1 MISENIKNNI
11 NSFLGV
17 TATHLRSTDIPL
29 LRTENNQFSIY
40 MTNHIFNDEVTEI
53 PIYNSLS
60 LREIIPLFTSS
71 TSINERKTF
80 GPLLKE
86 LSLIKRI
93 GELNRVKDKDG
104 NLYYGMRGLIL
115 NSNLEPLVL
124 STIRSFRESSATK
137 ELILR
142 ISPKVFNNDNVIC
155 KGIQKYL
162 VKYCSTVS
170 RYFSIVNGFTT
181 MTVIINNDINKFI
194 RHAKAPTNINVNEE
208 IQQLL
213 IDNID
218 KLCLQRNILEIG

>member
-11 NSFLGV
+11 NSFLCI
-17 TATHLRSTDIPL
+17 TSATPRSTDIPL

-40 MTNHIFNDEVTEI
+40 MTNYIFNGEVTES
-53 PIYNSLS
+53 PIYSSLS

-71 TSINERKTF
+71 TNINERKTF

-86 LSLIKRI
+86 LSLITRI

-115 NSNLEPLVL
+115 NSNLEPLVV
-124 STIRSFRESSATK
+124 STIRIHRELSATK

-142 ISPKVFNNDNVIC
+142 VSPKVFNSDNVVC

-162 VKYCSTVS
+162 IEYCSTVS

-181 MTVIINNDINKFI
+181 MTVIINNDIDKFI

-213 IDNID
+213 VDNID
-218 KLCLQRNILEIG
+218 KLCL

>member
-17 TATHLRSTDIPL
+17 TSTHLCSTDIPL
-29 LRTENNQFSIY
+29 LGTENNQFSIY
-40 MTNHIFNDEVTEI
+40 MTNYIFNGEVTEI

-60 LREIIPLFTSS
+60 LREIIPLFTS

-86 LSLIKRI
+86 LSLITRI

-124 STIRSFRESSATK
+124 ATIRLYRESSATK
-137 ELILR
+137 DLILR
-142 ISPKVFNNDNVIC
+142 VSPKVFNNDNVVC

-162 VKYCSTVS
+162 IEYCSTVS
-170 RYFSIVNGFTT
+170 RYFSIVNSFTT
-181 MTVIINNDINKFI
+181 MTVIINNDIDKFI

-213 IDNID
+213 VDNID
-218 KLCLQRNILEIG
+218 KLCL

>member
-11 NSFLGV
+11 NSFLYI
-17 TATHLRSTDIPL
+17 TSATPRSTDIPL
-29 LRTENNQFSIY
+29 LGTENNQFSLY
-40 MTNHIFNDEVTEI
+40 MTNYIFNDEVTES
-53 PIYNSLS
+53 PIYNFAS

-86 LSLIKRI
+86 LSLIKRA

-124 STIRSFRESSATK
+124 STIKSSIESLATK

-142 ISPKVFNNDNVIC
+142 VSPKVFNNDNVVC

-162 VKYCSTVS
+162 IEYCSTVS

-181 MTVIINNDINKFI
+181 MTVIINNDIDKFI

-218 KLCLQRNILEIG
+218 KLCL

>member
-11 NSFLGV
+11 NNFLYI
-17 TATHLRSTDIPL
+17 TSAIPRSTDIPL
-29 LRTENNQFSIY
+29 LGTENNQFSLYI
-40 MTNHIFNDEVTEI
+40 TNHIFNGEVTES

-124 STIRSFRESSATK
+124 STIRSHRELSATK
-137 ELILR
+137 EIILR
-142 ISPKVFNNDNVIC
+142 VSPKVFNSDNVVC

-162 VKYCSTVS
+162 IEYCSTTS
-170 RYFSIVNGFTT
+170 RYFSIVNNFTT
-181 MTVIINNDINKFI
+181 MTVIINNDIDKFI

-218 KLCLQRNILEIG
+218 KLCL

>member
-11 NSFLGV
+11 NNFLYI
-17 TATHLRSTDIPL
+17 TSATPRSTDIPL
-29 LRTENNQFSIY
+29 LGTENNQFSIY
-40 MTNHIFNDEVTEI
+40 ITNHIFNGEVTES

-71 TSINERKTF
+71 NSINERKTF

-86 LSLIKRI
+86 LSLITRI
-93 GELNRVKDKDG
+93 GELNRVRDKDG
-104 NLYYGMRGLIL
+104 NLYYGMKGLIL

-124 STIRSFRESSATK
+124 TTIRLFRESSTTK

-142 ISPKVFNNDNVIC
+142 VSPKVFNSDNVVC

-162 VKYCSTVS
+162 IEYCSTVS
-170 RYFSIVNGFTT
+170 RYFSIVNNFTT
-181 MTVIINNDINKFI
+181 MTVIINNDIDKFI

-208 IQQLL
+208 IQQFL

-218 KLCLQRNILEIG
+218 KLCL

>member
-1 MISENIKNNI
+1 MISENVKNYI

-17 TATHLRSTDIPL
+17 VSASLRSTAIPL
-29 LRTENNQFSIY
+29 LGTENNQFSMY
-40 MTNHIFNDEVTEI
+40 MTNYIFNGEITER
-53 PIYNSLS
+53 PVYNSLS
-60 LREIIPLFTSS
+60 LRGVIPLFTSSS

-86 LSLIKRI
+86 LSFTRGA
-93 GELNRVKDKDG
+93 GELNRVRDKDG

-124 STIRSFRESSATK
+124 CTIRPPRISSATT

-142 ISPKVFNNDNVIC
+142 VSPKVFNSDNVVC

-162 VKYCSTVS
+162 IEYCSTVS
-170 RYFSIVNGFTT
+170 RYSSIVNTFIT
-181 MTVIINNDINKFI
+181 MTVIINNDIDKFI
-194 RHAKAPTNINVNEE
+194 RHVKAPTNINVNEE

-213 IDNID
+213 VNNID
-218 KLCLQRNILEIG
+218 ELCL

>member
-11 NSFLGV
+11 NNFLYI
-17 TATHLRSTDIPL
+17 TSATSRPTDIPL
-29 LRTENNQFSIY
+29 LGTENNQFSLYI
-40 MTNHIFNDEVTEI
+40 TNHIFNGEVTES

-71 TSINERKTF
+71 NSINERKTF

-124 STIRSFRESSATK
+124 STIRSHRELSATK
-137 ELILR
+137 EIILR
-142 ISPKVFNNDNVIC
+142 VSPKVFNSDNVVC

-162 VKYCSTVS
+162 IEYCSTTS
-170 RYFSIVNGFTT
+170 RYFSIVNDFTT
-181 MTVIINNDINKFI
+181 MTVIINNDIDKFI
-194 RHAKAPTNINVNEE
+194 RHTKAPTNINVNEE

-218 KLCLQRNILEIG
+218 KLCL

>member
-11 NSFLGV
+11 NNFLYI
-17 TATHLRSTDIPL
+17 TSATPRSTDIPL
-29 LRTENNQFSIY
+29 LGTENNQFSLYI
-40 MTNHIFNDEVTEI
+40 TNHIFNDEVTES

-86 LSLIKRI
+86 LSLIKRV
-93 GELNRVKDKDG
+93 GELNRVRDKDG

-124 STIRSFRESSATK
+124 STIRPPRESSAAK

-142 ISPKVFNNDNVIC
+142 VSPKVFNSDNVIC

-162 VKYCSTVS
+162 IEYCSTVS

-181 MTVIINNDINKFI
+181 MTVIINNDIDKFI

-218 KLCLQRNILEIG
+218 KLCL

>member
-11 NSFLGV
+11 NSFLCI
-17 TATHLRSTDIPL
+17 TSTHIRSTDIPL
-29 LRTENNQFSIY
+29 LGIENNQFSIY
-40 MTNHIFNDEVTEI
+40 MTNHIFNGEITEI

-60 LREIIPLFTSS
+60 LRKIIPLFTSS
-71 TSINERKTF
+71 TNINERKTF

-86 LSLIKRI
+86 LSLIKRV

-104 NLYYGMRGLIL
+104 NLYYGMRGLIF

-124 STIRSFRESSATK
+124 STIRSLRESSVTK

-142 ISPKVFNNDNVIC
+142 VNPKVFNSDNVVC

-162 VKYCSTVS
+162 IEYCSTVS
-170 RYFSIVNGFTT
+170 RYFSIVNNFTT
-181 MTVIINNDINKFI
+181 MTVIINNDIDKFI
-194 RHAKAPTNINVNEE
+194 RHVKAPTSINVNEE

-218 KLCLQRNILEIG
+218 KLCL

>member
-11 NSFLGV
+11 NNFLYI
-17 TATHLRSTDIPL
+17 TSANSRPTDIPL
-29 LRTENNQFSIY
+29 LGIENNQFSIY
-40 MTNHIFNDEVTEI
+40 ITNHIFNGEVTES

-86 LSLIKRI
+86 LSLITRI
-93 GELNRVKDKDG
+93 GELNRIRDKDG

-124 STIRSFRESSATK
+124 STIRSHRELSATK
-137 ELILR
+137 EIILR
-142 ISPKVFNNDNVIC
+142 VSPKVFNSDNIVC

-162 VKYCSTVS
+162 IEYCSTTS
-170 RYFSIVNGFTT
+170 RYFSIVNDFTT
-181 MTVIINNDINKFI
+181 MTVIINNDIDKFI

-213 IDNID
+213 VDNID
-218 KLCLQRNILEIG
+218 KLCL

>member
-17 TATHLRSTDIPL
+17 TSASLCSTGIPL
-29 LRTENNQFSIY
+29 LGTENNQFSIY
-40 MTNHIFNDEVTEI
+40 MTNHIFNGKITEI

-60 LREIIPLFTSS
+60 SRGIIPLFTFSS

-86 LSLIKRI
+86 LSFTR
-93 GELNRVKDKDG
+93 GAGALNRVRDKNG

-124 STIRSFRESSATK
+124 CTIRPPRTSSATT

-142 ISPKVFNNDNVIC
+142 VSPKVFNSDNVVC
-155 KGIQKYL
+155 KGI
-162 VKYCSTVS
+162 
-170 RYFSIVNGFTT
+170 
-181 MTVIINNDINKFI
+181 
-194 RHAKAPTNINVNEE
+194 
-208 IQQLL
+208 
-213 IDNID
+213 
-218 KLCLQRNILEIG
+218 

>member
-11 NSFLGV
+11 NNFLYI
-17 TATHLRSTDIPL
+17 TPATPYSTDIPL
-29 LRTENNQFSIY
+29 LGTENNQFSIY
-40 MTNHIFNDEVTEI
+40 ITNHIFNDEVTES

-71 TSINERKTF
+71 NSINERKTF

-86 LSLIKRI
+86 LSLITRI
-93 GELNRVKDKDG
+93 GELNRIRDKDG

-124 STIRSFRESSATK
+124 STIRSHRELSATK
-137 ELILR
+137 EIILR
-142 ISPKVFNNDNVIC
+142 VSPKVFNSDNVVC

-162 VKYCSTVS
+162 IEYCSTTS
-170 RYFSIVNGFTT
+170 RYFSIVNDFTT
-181 MTVIINNDINKFI
+181 MTVIINNDIDKFI

-218 KLCLQRNILEIG
+218 KLCL

>member
-1 MISENIKNNI
+1 MISENIKNKI
-11 NSFLGV
+11 NNFLYI
-17 TATHLRSTDIPL
+17 TSAIPRSTDIPL
-29 LRTENNQFSIY
+29 LGTKNNQFSIY
-40 MTNHIFNDEVTEI
+40 ITNHIFNGEVTES

-71 TSINERKTF
+71 NSINERKTF

-86 LSLIKRI
+86 LSLITRI
-93 GELNRVKDKDG
+93 GELNRIRDKDG
-104 NLYYGMRGLIL
+104 NLYYGMKGLIL

-124 STIRSFRESSATK
+124 STIRSHRELSATK
-137 ELILR
+137 EIILR
-142 ISPKVFNNDNVIC
+142 VSPKVFNSDNVVC

-162 VKYCSTVS
+162 IEYCSTVS

-181 MTVIINNDINKFI
+181 MTVIINNDIDKFI

-218 KLCLQRNILEIG
+218 KLCL

>member
-11 NSFLGV
+11 NIFLGV
-17 TATHLRSTDIPL
+17 TSAPLRSTNIPL
-29 LRTENNQFSIY
+29 LGTENNQFSIY
-40 MTNHIFNDEVTEI
+40 MTNHIFNGEITEI

-60 LREIIPLFTSS
+60 SRGIIPLFTSS

-86 LSLIKRI
+86 LSLIREA
-93 GELNRVKDKDG
+93 GELNKIRDKDG

-124 STIRSFRESSATK
+124 YTIRPPRRTSATT

-142 ISPKVFNNDNVIC
+142 VSPKVFNSDNVVC

-162 VKYCSTVS
+162 IEYCSTVS
-170 RYFSIVNGFTT
+170 RYFSIISGFTT
-181 MTVIINNDINKFI
+181 MTVIINNDIDKFI
-194 RHAKAPTNINVNEE
+194 RHVKAPTNINVNEE

-213 IDNID
+213 VDNID
-218 KLCLQRNILEIG
+218 KLYL

>member
-11 NSFLGV
+11 NNFLYI
-17 TATHLRSTDIPL
+17 TSATSRPTDIPL
-29 LRTENNQFSIY
+29 LGTENNQFSIY
-40 MTNHIFNDEVTEI
+40 ITNHIFNDEVIES

-86 LSLIKRI
+86 LSLITRI
-93 GELNRVKDKDG
+93 GELNRIRDKDG
-104 NLYYGMRGLIL
+104 NLYYGMKGLIL

-124 STIRSFRESSATK
+124 STIRSHRELSATK
-137 ELILR
+137 EIILR
-142 ISPKVFNNDNVIC
+142 VSPKVFNSDNVIC

-162 VKYCSTVS
+162 IEYCSTVS

-181 MTVIINNDINKFI
+181 MTVIINNDIDKFI
-194 RHAKAPTNINVNEE
+194 RHVKAPTSINVNEE

-213 IDNID
+213 VDNID
-218 KLCLQRNILEIG
+218 KLCL

>member
-11 NSFLGV
+11 NTFLGV
-17 TATHLRSTDIPL
+17 TSSHFSLTGIPL
-29 LRTENNQFSIY
+29 LGTENNQFSIY
-40 MTNHIFNDEVTEI
+40 ITNHIFNGEVTES
-53 PIYNSLS
+53 PIYNSVS
-60 LREIIPLFTSS
+60 LRKIIPLITSS

-93 GELNRVKDKDG
+93 GELNRVRDKDG

-115 NSNLEPLVL
+115 NNNLEPLVL
-124 STIRSFRESSATK
+124 CTIRPSRESSATK

-142 ISPKVFNNDNVIC
+142 VSPKVFNSDNVVC

-162 VKYCSTVS
+162 IEYCSTVS

-181 MTVIINNDINKFI
+181 MTVIINNDIDKFI
-194 RHAKAPTNINVNEE
+194 RHVKAPTNINVNEE

-218 KLCLQRNILEIG
+218 KLCL

>member
-11 NSFLGV
+11 NNFLYI
-17 TATHLRSTDIPL
+17 TSATPRSTDIPL
-29 LRTENNQFSIY
+29 LGTENNQFSLYI
-40 MTNHIFNDEVTEI
+40 TNHIFNDEITES

-71 TSINERKTF
+71 NSINERKTF

-86 LSLIKRI
+86 LSLITRI
-93 GELNRVKDKDG
+93 GELNRIRDKDG

-124 STIRSFRESSATK
+124 STIRPSRESSATK

-142 ISPKVFNNDNVIC
+142 VSPKVFNSDNVVC

-162 VKYCSTVS
+162 IEYCSTTS
-170 RYFSIVNGFTT
+170 RYFSIVNDFTT
-181 MTVIINNDINKFI
+181 MTVIINNDIDKFI

-218 KLCLQRNILEIG
+218 KLCL

>member
-11 NSFLGV
+11 NSFLI
-17 TATHLRSTDIPL
+17 TSSSLRLADIPL
-29 LRTENNQFSIY
+29 LGTENNQFSIY
-40 MTNHIFNDEVTEI
+40 ITNHIFNDGVTES
-53 PIYNSLS
+53 PIYNSFS
-60 LREIIPLFTSS
+60 FREIIPLFTSS
-71 TSINERKTF
+71 NSINERKTF

-86 LSLIKRI
+86 LSLITRI

-115 NSNLEPLVL
+115 NNNLEPLVL
-124 STIRSFRESSATK
+124 STIRPSRESSSAK

-142 ISPKVFNNDNVIC
+142 VSPKVFNSDNVIC

-162 VKYCSTVS
+162 IEYCSTVS

-181 MTVIINNDINKFI
+181 MTVIINNDIDKFI
-194 RHAKAPTNINVNEE
+194 RHVKAPTSINVNEE

-213 IDNID
+213 VDNID
-218 KLCLQRNILEIG
+218 KLCL

>member
-11 NSFLGV
+11 NNFLYI
-17 TATHLRSTDIPL
+17 TSATPRSTDIPL
-29 LRTENNQFSIY
+29 LGTENNQFSLYI
-40 MTNHIFNDEVTEI
+40 TNHIFNDEVTES

-86 LSLIKRI
+86 LSLITRI
-93 GELNRVKDKDG
+93 GELNRVRDKDG

-124 STIRSFRESSATK
+124 STIRSHRELSATK
-137 ELILR
+137 EIILR
-142 ISPKVFNNDNVIC
+142 VSPKVFNSDNVVC

-162 VKYCSTVS
+162 IEYCSTVS
-170 RYFSIVNGFTT
+170 RYFSIVNSLTT
-181 MTVIINNDINKFI
+181 MTVIINNDIDKFI

-218 KLCLQRNILEIG
+218 KLCL

>member
-17 TATHLRSTDIPL
+17 IATHLRSTDIPL

-40 MTNHIFNDEVTEI
+40 MTNHIFNGDVTESS
-53 PIYNSLS
+53 IYNSLS

-124 STIRSFRESSATK
+124 STIRSFRESLAIK

-142 ISPKVFNNDNVIC
+142 VSPKVFNSDNVIC

-162 VKYCSTVS
+162 IEYCSTVS
-170 RYFSIVNGFTT
+170 RYFSIVNSFTT
-181 MTVIINNDINKFI
+181 MTVIINNNIDKFI
-194 RHAKAPTNINVNEE
+194 RRAKAPTNINVNEE

-213 IDNID
+213 VNNID
-218 KLCLQRNILEIG
+218 KLCL

>member
-17 TATHLRSTDIPL
+17 TSTSLRSTDIPL
-29 LRTENNQFSIY
+29 LGTENNQFSIY
-40 MTNHIFNDEVTEI
+40 ITNHIFNGEVTES

-86 LSLIKRI
+86 LSLIKRV
-93 GELNRVKDKDG
+93 GELNRVRDKDG

-124 STIRSFRESSATK
+124 STIRPLRESSATK

-142 ISPKVFNNDNVIC
+142 VSPKVFNSDNVVC

-162 VKYCSTVS
+162 IEYCSTVS
-170 RYFSIVNGFTT
+170 RYFSIVNSFTT
-181 MTVIINNDINKFI
+181 MTVIINNDIDKFI
-194 RHAKAPTNINVNEE
+194 KHVKAPTNINVNEE

-213 IDNID
+213 VDNID
-218 KLCLQRNILEIG
+218 KLCL

>member
-11 NSFLGV
+11 NTFLDV
-17 TATHLRSTDIPL
+17 TSTHFRSTDIPL
-29 LRTENNQFSIY
+29 LGTENNQFSLY
-40 MTNHIFNDEVTEI
+40 MTNHIFNGEITESS
-53 PIYNSLS
+53 IYNSVS

-93 GELNRVKDKDG
+93 GELNRVRDKDG
-104 NLYYGMRGLIL
+104 NLYYGMRGLIF

-124 STIRSFRESSATK
+124 CTIRPHRESSATK
-137 ELILR
+137 EIILR
-142 ISPKVFNNDNVIC
+142 VSPKVFNSDNVIC

-162 VKYCSTVS
+162 IEYCSTVS
-170 RYFSIVNGFTT
+170 RYFSIVNSFTT

-194 RHAKAPTNINVNEE
+194 RHSKAPTNINVNEE

-213 IDNID
+213 VDNID
-218 KLCLQRNILEIG
+218 KLCL

>member
-11 NSFLGV
+11 NNFLYI
-17 TATHLRSTDIPL
+17 TSATPRSTDIPL
-29 LRTENNQFSIY
+29 LGTENNQFSLYI
-40 MTNHIFNDEVTEI
+40 TNHMFNDEVTES

-86 LSLIKRI
+86 LSLITRI
-93 GELNRVKDKDG
+93 GELNRVRDKDG

-124 STIRSFRESSATK
+124 STIKSHRESSATE

-142 ISPKVFNNDNVIC
+142 VSPKVFNSDNVVC

-162 VKYCSTVS
+162 IEYCSTVS

-181 MTVIINNDINKFI
+181 MTVIINNDIDKFI

-218 KLCLQRNILEIG
+218 KLCL

>member
-1 MISENIKNNI
+1 MISENIKNSI
-11 NSFLGV
+11 NSFLCI
-17 TATHLRSTDIPL
+17 TSATPRPTDIPL
-29 LRTENNQFSIY
+29 LGTENNQFSLYI
-40 MTNHIFNDEVTEI
+40 TNHMFNGEI
-53 PIYNSLS
+53 IESPIYNSLS

-86 LSLIKRI
+86 LSLITRI
-93 GELNRVKDKDG
+93 GELNRIKDKDG

-124 STIRSFRESSATK
+124 STIKSHRESSAT
-137 ELILR
+137 EEIILR
-142 ISPKVFNNDNVIC
+142 VSPKVFNSDNVVC

-162 VKYCSTVS
+162 IEYCSTTS
-170 RYFSIVNGFTT
+170 IYFPIVNNFTT
-181 MTVIINNDINKFI
+181 MTVIINNDIDKFI

-218 KLCLQRNILEIG
+218 KLCL

>member
-11 NSFLGV
+11 NSFLGIIS
-17 TATHLRSTDIPL
+17 ASLRSTNIPL
-29 LRTENNQFSIY
+29 LGTENNQFSMY

-86 LSLIKRI
+86 LSLIKAA
-93 GELNRVKDKDG
+93 GELNRIRDKDG

-115 NSNLEPLVL
+115 NNNLEPLVL
-124 STIRSFRESSATK
+124 STIRSSRESSATK

-142 ISPKVFNNDNVIC
+142 VSPKVFNSDNVVC

-162 VKYCSTVS
+162 IEYCSTVS

-181 MTVIINNDINKFI
+181 MTVIINNDIDKFI
-194 RHAKAPTNINVNEE
+194 RHAKAPTSINVNEE

-218 KLCLQRNILEIG
+218 KLCL

>member
-11 NSFLGV
+11 NNFLYI
-17 TATHLRSTDIPL
+17 TSANPRPIDIPL
-29 LRTENNQFSIY
+29 LGTENNQVSIFISY
-40 MTNHIFNDEVTEI
+40 LIFNVEVIES
-53 PIYNSLS
+53 PIYNYLS

-71 TSINERKTF
+71 NSINERKTF

-86 LSLIKRI
+86 LSLITRI
-93 GELNRVKDKDG
+93 GELNRIRDKDG

-124 STIRSFRESSATK
+124 STIRSYRELSATK
-137 ELILR
+137 EIILR
-142 ISPKVFNNDNVIC
+142 VSPKVFNSDNVVC

-162 VKYCSTVS
+162 IEYCSTTS
-170 RYFSIVNGFTT
+170 RYFSIINDFTT
-181 MTVIINNDINKFI
+181 MTVIINNDIEKFI

-218 KLCLQRNILEIG
+218 KLCL

>member
-1 MISENIKNNI
+1 MISENTKNNI
-11 NSFLGV
+11 NIFLGV
-17 TATHLRSTDIPL
+17 TSASLRSTNIPL
-29 LRTENNQFSIY
+29 LGTENNQFSIY
-40 MTNHIFNDEVTEI
+40 MTNHIFNGEVTEI

-60 LREIIPLFTSS
+60 LRGIIPLFTSSSS

-86 LSLIKRI
+86 LSLIREA
-93 GELNRVKDKDG
+93 GELNKIRDKDG

-124 STIRSFRESSATK
+124 STIRPPRRTSATT

-142 ISPKVFNNDNVIC
+142 VSPKVFNSDNVVC

-162 VKYCSTVS
+162 IEYCSTVS
-170 RYFSIVNGFTT
+170 RYFSIISGFTT
-181 MTVIINNDINKFI
+181 MTVIINNDIDKFI
-194 RHAKAPTNINVNEE
+194 RHVKAPTNINVNEE

-213 IDNID
+213 VDNID
-218 KLCLQRNILEIG
+218 KLCL

>member
-17 TATHLRSTDIPL
+17 TSASLRSTGIPL
-29 LRTENNQFSIY
+29 LGTENNQFSIY
-40 MTNHIFNDEVTEI
+40 MTNHIFNSEITEI

-60 LREIIPLFTSS
+60 LRGVIPLFTSS
-71 TSINERKTF
+71 STNINERKTF

-86 LSLIKRI
+86 LSFTRGA
-93 GELNRVKDKDG
+93 GELNRVRDKDG

-124 STIRSFRESSATK
+124 CTIRPPRTSSATT

-142 ISPKVFNNDNVIC
+142 VSPKVFNSDNVVC

-162 VKYCSTVS
+162 ITYCSTAS
-170 RYFSIVNGFTT
+170 RYFSIVSGFTT
-181 MTVIINNDINKFI
+181 MTVIINNDIDKFI
-194 RHAKAPTNINVNEE
+194 RHVKAPTNINVNEE

-213 IDNID
+213 VDNID
-218 KLCLQRNILEIG
+218 KLCL

>member
-17 TATHLRSTDIPL
+17 TSAYLPSTGIPL
-29 LRTENNQFSIY
+29 LRTENNQFSMY
-40 MTNHIFNDEVTEI
+40 MTNYIFNGEITES
-53 PIYNSLS
+53 PIYNSVS

-86 LSLIKRI
+86 LSLIREA
-93 GELNRVKDKDG
+93 GELNKVRDKDG

-124 STIRSFRESSATK
+124 STTRPPRKSSATT

-142 ISPKVFNNDNVIC
+142 VSPKVFNSDNVVC

-162 VKYCSTVS
+162 IEYCSTVS
-170 RYFSIVNGFTT
+170 RYFSIVSGFTT
-181 MTVIINNDINKFI
+181 MTVIINNDIDKFI
-194 RHAKAPTNINVNEE
+194 RHVKAPTNINVNEE

-213 IDNID
+213 VDNID
-218 KLCLQRNILEIG
+218 KLCL

>member
-1 MISENIKNNI
+1 MISENVKNNI
-11 NSFLGV
+11 NSFLCI
-17 TATHLRSTDIPL
+17 TSASLRSTNIPL
-29 LRTENNQFSIY
+29 LGTENNQFSIY
-40 MTNHIFNDEVTEI
+40 MTNHIFNDEITEI

-71 TSINERKTF
+71 ANITERKTF
-80 GPLLKE
+80 GPLLRE
-86 LSLIKRI
+86 LSLIKEA
-93 GELNRVKDKDG
+93 GELNRVRDKDG

-124 STIRSFRESSATK
+124 STIRSSRESSATK

-142 ISPKVFNNDNVIC
+142 VSPKVFNSDNVVC

-162 VKYCSTVS
+162 IEYCSTVS
-170 RYFSIVNGFTT
+170 RYFSIISSFTT
-181 MTVIINNDINKFI
+181 MTVIINNDIDKFI

-213 IDNID
+213 VDNID
-218 KLCLQRNILEIG
+218 KLCL

>member
-11 NSFLGV
+11 NNFLYITSV
-17 TATHLRSTDIPL
+17 PSCSTDIPL
-29 LRTENNQFSIY
+29 LGTENNQFSLYI
-40 MTNHIFNDEVTEI
+40 TNHIFNGEVTES

-86 LSLIKRI
+86 LSLITRI
-93 GELNRVKDKDG
+93 GELNRVRDKDG

-115 NSNLEPLVL
+115 NGNLEPLVL
-124 STIRSFRESSATK
+124 STIRSHRELLATK
-137 ELILR
+137 EIILR
-142 ISPKVFNNDNVIC
+142 VSPKVFNSDNVVC

-162 VKYCSTVS
+162 IEYCSTVS
-170 RYFSIVNGFTT
+170 RYFSIVNDFTT
-181 MTVIINNDINKFI
+181 MTVIINNDIDKFI

-218 KLCLQRNILEIG
+218 KLCL

>member
-11 NSFLGV
+11 NSFLCI
-17 TATHLRSTDIPL
+17 TSATPRSTDIPL

-40 MTNHIFNDEVTEI
+40 MTNYIFNGEITES

-86 LSLIKRI
+86 LSLITRI
-93 GELNRVKDKDG
+93 GELNRVKDKD
-104 NLYYGMRGLIL
+104 NNFYYGMRGLIL
-115 NSNLEPLVL
+115 NSNLEPLVV
-124 STIRSFRESSATK
+124 STIRIPRELSATK

-142 ISPKVFNNDNVIC
+142 VSPKVFNSDNVVC

-162 VKYCSTVS
+162 IEHCSTVS

-181 MTVIINNDINKFI
+181 MTVIINNDIDKFI
-194 RHAKAPTNINVNEE
+194 RHSKAPTNINVNEE

-213 IDNID
+213 VDNIN
-218 KLCLQRNILEIG
+218 KLCL

>member
-11 NSFLGV
+11 NSFLSITV
-17 TATHLRSTDIPL
+17 SSCRSTNIPL
-29 LRTENNQFSIY
+29 LGTENNQFYLY
-40 MTNHIFNDEVTEI
+40 MTNHIFNGEVTES

-60 LREIIPLFTSS
+60 LKEIIPLFTSS

-86 LSLIKRI
+86 LSLIKAV
-93 GELNRVKDKDG
+93 GELNRIRDKDG

-124 STIRSFRESSATK
+124 STIRSPRESLATK

-142 ISPKVFNNDNVIC
+142 VSPKVFNSDNVVC

-162 VKYCSTVS
+162 IEYCSTVS

-181 MTVIINNDINKFI
+181 MTVIINNDIDKFI
-194 RHAKAPTNINVNEE
+194 RHTKAPTNINVNEE

-218 KLCLQRNILEIG
+218 KLCL

>member
-11 NSFLGV
+11 NNFLYI
-17 TATHLRSTDIPL
+17 TSATSRPTDIPL
-29 LRTENNQFSIY
+29 LGTENNQFSLYI
-40 MTNHIFNDEVTEI
+40 TNHIFNGEVTES

-71 TSINERKTF
+71 NSINERKTF

-86 LSLIKRI
+86 LSLITRI
-93 GELNRVKDKDG
+93 GELNRIRDKDG

-124 STIRSFRESSATK
+124 STIRSHRELSATK
-137 ELILR
+137 EIILR
-142 ISPKVFNNDNVIC
+142 VSPKVFNSDNVVC

-162 VKYCSTVS
+162 IEYCSTTS
-170 RYFSIVNGFTT
+170 RYFSIVNDFTT
-181 MTVIINNDINKFI
+181 MTVIINNDIDKFI

-218 KLCLQRNILEIG
+218 KLCL

>member
-11 NSFLGV
+11 NNFLYI
-17 TATHLRSTDIPL
+17 TSATTRPTDIPL
-29 LRTENNQFSIY
+29 LGTENNQFSIY
-40 MTNHIFNDEVTEI
+40 MTNHIFNGEVTEI

-71 TSINERKTF
+71 TNINERKTF

-86 LSLIKRI
+86 LSLITRI
-93 GELNRVKDKDG
+93 GELNRVRDKDG

-124 STIRSFRESSATK
+124 STIRSHRELSATK
-137 ELILR
+137 EIILR
-142 ISPKVFNNDNVIC
+142 VSPKVFNSDNVIC

-162 VKYCSTVS
+162 IEYCSTVS
-170 RYFSIVNGFTT
+170 RYFSIINGFTT
-181 MTVIINNDINKFI
+181 MTVIINNDIDKFI

-218 KLCLQRNILEIG
+218 KLCL

>member
-17 TATHLRSTDIPL
+17 TSASLCSTGIPL
-29 LRTENNQFSIY
+29 LGTENNQFSLY
-40 MTNHIFNDEVTEI
+40 MTNRIFNGKITEI

-60 LREIIPLFTSS
+60 SRGIIPLFTFSS

-86 LSLIKRI
+86 LSFTR
-93 GELNRVKDKDG
+93 GAGALNRVRDKDG

-124 STIRSFRESSATK
+124 CTIRPPRTSSATT

-142 ISPKVFNNDNVIC
+142 VSPKVFNSDNVVC

-162 VKYCSTVS
+162 IEYCSTVS
-170 RYFSIVNGFTT
+170 RYFSIVSGFTT

-194 RHAKAPTNINVNEE
+194 RHVKAPTNINVNEE

-213 IDNID
+213 VDNID
-218 KLCLQRNILEIG
+218 KLCL

>member
-17 TATHLRSTDIPL
+17 ASVSLRSTGIPL
-29 LRTENNQFSIY
+29 LGTENNQFSIY
-40 MTNHIFNDEVTEI
+40 MTNYIFNDEVTES
-53 PIYNSLS
+53 PIYSSLS

-86 LSLIKRI
+86 LSLIKRA

-124 STIRSFRESSATK
+124 STIRPSRESSATK

-142 ISPKVFNNDNVIC
+142 VSPKVFNSDNVVC

-162 VKYCSTVS
+162 IEYCSTVS
-170 RYFSIVNGFTT
+170 RYFSIVSSFTT
-181 MTVIINNDINKFI
+181 MTVIINNDIDKFI
-194 RHAKAPTNINVNEE
+194 RHAKAPTSINVNEE

-218 KLCLQRNILEIG
+218 KLCL

>member
-40 MTNHIFNDEVTEI
+40 MTNHIFNGEVTEI

-124 STIRSFRESSATK
+124 STIRSHRELSATK
-137 ELILR
+137 EIILR
-142 ISPKVFNNDNVIC
+142 VSPKVFNSDNVVC

-162 VKYCSTVS
+162 IEYCSTTS
-170 RYFSIVNGFTT
+170 RYFSIVNDFTT
-181 MTVIINNDINKFI
+181 MTVIINNDIDKFI

-218 KLCLQRNILEIG
+218 KLCL

>member
-11 NSFLGV
+11 NNFLYITSV
-17 TATHLRSTDIPL
+17 PPRSTDIPL
-29 LRTENNQFSIY
+29 LGTENNQFSLYI
-40 MTNHIFNDEVTEI
+40 TNHMFNDEVTES

-86 LSLIKRI
+86 LSLITRI
-93 GELNRVKDKDG
+93 GELNRVRDKDG

-124 STIRSFRESSATK
+124 STIKSHRESSATE

-142 ISPKVFNNDNVIC
+142 VSPKVFNSDNVVC

-162 VKYCSTVS
+162 IEYCSTVS

-181 MTVIINNDINKFI
+181 MTVIINNDIDKFI

-218 KLCLQRNILEIG
+218 KLCL